1 MIKNGVKLRVRRI
14 YSEDFRKSRV
24 QEYESGELTISQISR
39 LFNIGSSSIY
49 KWIYKH
55 SLYNSKGLKIVE
67 MSESTTQKVK
77 TLETK
82 IADLE
87 RLLGKK
93 LIQID
98 FLETTL
104 EVLKEEHGIDFKK
117 SQILHHRKNEKSS
130 ISIGLLVEFALQR
143 GRR

>member
-1 MIKNGVKLRVRRI
+1 MIKNGVKLKVKRI
-14 YSEDFRKSRV
+14 YSEEFRKARV

-39 LFNIGSSSIY
+39 LYNIGNSSIY
-49 KWIYKH
+49 KWVYKY

-77 TLETK
+77 TLETTV
-82 IADLE
+82 AELE

-93 LIQID
+93 QIQID

-104 EVLKEEHGIDFKK
+104 EVIKEEHGIDFKK
-117 SQILHHRKNEKSS
+117 KSNTQPSQK
-130 ISIGLLVEFALQR
+130 
-143 GRR
+143 

>member
-117 SQILHHRKNEKSS
+117 KSNTPPSQK
-130 ISIGLLVEFALQR
+130 
-143 GRR
+143 